1 MLFSDFRDTLW
12 YAFQHVGSRGK
23 CILRLPI
30 EPATAGIPVNLGGIL
45 SSFYYSELI
54 SSTSITVLSPLA
66 LCVSHIIGLKPYSI
80 SNTRLE
86 YGVLVADARLTL
98 GYAASHIVVQREYR
112 TTLDSFKGQR
122 GDCGLGY
129 STAMKWLRQ
138 KTRSFQCNL

>member
-1 MLFSDFRDTLW
+1 MRSSTSAL
-12 YAFQHVGSRGK
+12 GGK

-30 EPATAGIPVNLGGIL
+30 EPATAGTPVNLGGIL
-45 SSFYYSELI
+45 SSFYDELI
-54 SSTSITVLSPLA
+54 SSTSITVLSPLT

-129 STAMKWLRQ
+129 LTTMKWLRQ
-138 KTRSFQCNL
+138 KTRSLQCNL